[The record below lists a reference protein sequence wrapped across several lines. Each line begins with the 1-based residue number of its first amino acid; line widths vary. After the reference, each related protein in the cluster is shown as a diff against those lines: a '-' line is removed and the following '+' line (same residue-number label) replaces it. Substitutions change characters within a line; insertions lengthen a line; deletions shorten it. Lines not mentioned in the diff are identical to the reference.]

1 MDDIFVDFPFFW
13 GGGEG
18 VFCRPYGDA
27 MCAGQNWTNLLETLG
42 NPSSFLSIIPNMGD
56 IRDRCATHRRLFQ
69 GGISIVRIV
78 VL

>member
-42 NPSSFLSIIPNMGD
+42 NPSSL
-56 IRDRCATHRRLFQ
+56 L
-69 GGISIVRIV
+69 
-78 VL
+78 